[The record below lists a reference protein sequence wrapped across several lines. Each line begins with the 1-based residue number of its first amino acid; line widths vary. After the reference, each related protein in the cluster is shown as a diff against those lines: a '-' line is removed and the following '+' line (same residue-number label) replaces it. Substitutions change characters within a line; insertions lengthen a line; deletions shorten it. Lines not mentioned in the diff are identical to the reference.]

1 MLPSIYRLP
10 RQEFPFTLKS
20 GKKIHTPAL
29 TIVYYPST
37 LVLSRFG
44 IIVSSKVSKS
54 AVKRNQIKRRL
65 RAVVVSSLTKL
76 KTPADIIL
84 IANPPITNS
93 SYQSLADTIYEMFSS
108 NHH

>member
-37 LVLSRFG
+37 LVLPRFG

-65 RAVVVSSLTKL
+65 RAAILSNLSILKRPTDMIFIAKL
-76 KTPADIIL
+76 PIINTPY
-84 IANPPITNS
+84 P
-93 SYQSLADTIYEMFSS
+93 SLAKTVNAALGSKH
-108 NHH
+108 N